1 MSVLFKALQR
11 AEKARGGEASDDA
24 RPASMA
30 ESAPQGMP
38 ALGLRQRPR
47 AGRGRMLV
55 RALGVSFIIMLGST
69 AGAMVLF
76 GDEVERAIETLVIG
90 GPPPMPRPLPPVA
103 AVPPP
108 EATPETPPP
117 AAPAPELPAAAPPP
131 ETLAAVPETPAGAV
145 PGTLDPGTTDI
156 AQLMAAARAVRGP
169 EAPLEASP
177 QATPDSTP
185 TPAPTPVSGE
195 RGGPVPLVGLD
206 APQVTDL
213 PPEDLAGESPDPEAP
228 DPEAPV
234 LPPEPRTLEEIM
246 AERRRIDQ
254 ARALAPSVVVDRPE
268 AQRAGTANVVNVDLP
283 TLRTRDTVAEA
294 YRALLRGDYHS
305 ALASYDTVLD
315 EDPRSLQALLGRAA
329 SLHKLRR
336 LDDARH
342 AYERVLAIES
352 GNREALTNLL
362 AILGAAAP
370 KEALDRLQALERAAP
385 DFTPVLAQIG
395 LVYGQLGLDGQA
407 VGYLQRA
414 VAQDPGN
421 LPYRYNLA
429 ILLDRSGQRQ
439 AAAEAYRA
447 VLDGLRAG
455 SGSGD
460 LAVSADGIKA
470 RLDFLIAAR

>member
-1 MSVLFKALQR
+1 
-11 AEKARGGEASDDA
+11 
-24 RPASMA
+24 MA

-47 AGRGRMLV
+47 GGRGTGRGRALV
-55 RALGVSFIIMLGST
+55 RGLGISFIIMLGSST
-69 AGAMVLF
+69 AAMILF
-76 GDEVERAIETLVIG
+76 GDEVERALETLVVG
-90 GPPPMPRPLPPVA
+90 GPTPMPRPAPPMV
-103 AVPPP
+103 AVPVP
-108 EATPETPPP
+108 ESSPP
-117 AAPAPELPAAAPPP
+117 AAPETVIVVLDPPA
-131 ETLAAVPETPAGAV
+131 ETPAVLPGAV
-145 PGTLDPGTTDI
+145 DSTTTGPEATDPKTTDPKTTDI
-156 AQLMAAARAVRGP
+156 AQLMAAARAVQSTEP
-169 EAPLEASP
+169 PAEPTPSP
-177 QATPDSTP
+177 TLTP
-185 TPAPTPVSGE
+185 TLAPGE

-206 APQVTDL
+206 APQVTNL
-213 PPEDLAGESPDPEAP
+213 PPEDLAEDLAAP
-228 DPEAPV
+228 PADPEAPV
-234 LPPEPRTLEEIM
+234 LPPEPRTLEEVM

-268 AQRAGTANVVNVDLP
+268 ARRAGAANVVNVNVP
-283 TLRTRDTVAEA
+283 TPGARDTVAEA

-305 ALASYDTVLD
+305 ALTSYDTVLTG
-315 EDPRSLQALLGRAA
+315 DPRSLQALLGRAA
-329 SLHKLRR
+329 TLHKLRR
-336 LDDARH
+336 LDEARH
-342 AYERVLAIES
+342 AYERVLALDS
-352 GNREALTNLL
+352 TNREALTNLL

-370 KEALDRLQALERAAP
+370 QEALERLQALERAAP
-385 DFTPVLAQIG
+385 DFTPVLAQIA

-407 VGYLQRA
+407 VGYLRRA

-460 LAVSADGIKA
+460 LAVSADSIKA